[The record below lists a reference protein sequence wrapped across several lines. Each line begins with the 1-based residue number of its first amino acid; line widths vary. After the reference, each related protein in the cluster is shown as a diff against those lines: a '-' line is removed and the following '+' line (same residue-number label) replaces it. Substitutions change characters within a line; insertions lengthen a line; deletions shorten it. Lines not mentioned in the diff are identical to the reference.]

1 MASTIAQRLRESDRV
16 RARMGADVLG
26 RRWTDRWLD
35 QNRKKLRNRAAPG
48 YRNWATDYLEGH
60 RQHFQTVCEL
70 VGELRAE
77 HGVERVLDVG
87 AVPGHISALI
97 AGAGMDVEAIDLDP
111 SRAERVFEKWKIPTH
126 RADIETD
133 PLPVADSSFDVALLC
148 QTLEHLRIDPVHP
161 IEEIHRVLR
170 PGGFLITSVP
180 QITPHMKWRFFRGD
194 ALLADPI
201 AQREK
206 LEKLGH
212 VGDVR
217 LLSRDQVEKL
227 LDACGFEV
235 VKVARGGGLRTRSG
249 GTVDEAVGRAMM
261 AVARR
266 RMQSTLYFVAR
277 AR

>member
-1 MASTIAQRLRESDRV
+1 MATSLKQRLSESERV
-16 RARMGADVLG
+16 RARLGADVLG
-26 RRWTDRWLD
+26 RRWTDAWLD
-35 QNRKKLRNRAAPG
+35 QNAKRLRNRAAPG

-60 RQHFQTVCEL
+60 RQHFITVCEL
-70 VGELRAE
+70 VAELRADE
-77 HGVERVLDVG
+77 GVERVLDVG
-87 AVPGHISALI
+87 AVPGHISALLSA
-97 AGAGMDVEAIDLDP
+97 AGLEVEAVDLDP
-111 SRAERVFEKWKIPTH
+111 SRAERVFERWEVPTH

-133 PLPVADSSFDVALLC
+133 RLPVDDESFDAALLC

-217 LLSRDQVEKL
+217 LLSRDQVETL
-227 LDACGFEV
+227 LDACGFDLI
-235 VKVARGGGLRTRSG
+235 KSTRGGGLRTRSG
-249 GTVDEAVGRAMM
+249 GKVDEVVGRAMM
-261 AVARR
+261 TVARR
-266 RMQSTLYFVAR
+266 RMQSTLYFVGR
-277 AR
+277 KR

>member
-1 MASTIAQRLRESDRV
+1 MASSLKQRLSESERV
-16 RARMGADVLG
+16 RARLGADVLG
-26 RRWTDRWLD
+26 RRWTNAWLD
-35 QNRKKLRNRAAPG
+35 QNAKKLRNHAAPG
-48 YRNWATDYLEGH
+48 FRNWATDYLEGH
-60 RQHFQTVCEL
+60 RQHFVTVCEL

-77 HGVERVLDVG
+77 NGVERVLDVG
-87 AVPGHISALI
+87 AVPGHISALLSA
-97 AGAGMDVEAIDLDP
+97 AGLEVEAIDLDP
-111 SRAERVFEKWKIPTH
+111 SRVERVFERWDVPAH
-126 RADIETD
+126 RADIESD
-133 PLPVADSSFDVALLC
+133 PLPVEDGSFDAALLC

-161 IEEIHRVLR
+161 IEEINRVLR

-180 QITPHMKWRFFRGD
+180 QITPHMKWRFFRDD

-227 LDACGFEV
+227 LDACGFDV

-249 GTVDEAVGRAMM
+249 GKVDEAVGRAMM
-261 AVARR
+261 TVARR

-277 AR
+277 KR

>member
-1 MASTIAQRLRESDRV
+1 VATSLKQRLSGSERV
-16 RARMGADVLG
+16 RSRLGADVLG
-26 RRWTDRWLD
+26 RRWTDAWLD
-35 QNRKKLRNRAAPG
+35 QNRRKLRNRAAPG

-60 RQHFQTVCEL
+60 RQHFQRVCEL
-70 VGELRAE
+70 VGELRE
-77 HGVERVLDVG
+77 SDRVERVLDVG
-87 AVPGHISALI
+87 AVPGHISALM
-97 AGAGMDVEAIDLDP
+97 AGAGLEVEAVDLDP
-111 SRAERVFEKWKIPTH
+111 SRAERVFEKWEIPTH
-126 RADIETD
+126 QADIEND
-133 PLPVADSSFDVALLC
+133 PLPVADGSFDVALLC

-227 LDACGFEV
+227 LDATGFELV
-235 VKVARGGGLRTRSG
+235 RVARGGGLRTRSG
-249 GTVDEAVGRAMM
+249 GKVDEVVGRAMM
-261 AVARR
+261 AIARR

-277 AR
+277 KR